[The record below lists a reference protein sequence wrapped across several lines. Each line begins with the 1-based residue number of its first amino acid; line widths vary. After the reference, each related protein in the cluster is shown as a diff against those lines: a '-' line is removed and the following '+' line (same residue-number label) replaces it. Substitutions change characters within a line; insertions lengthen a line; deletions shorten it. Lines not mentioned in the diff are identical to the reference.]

1 MCAFTQRG
9 FLDYADDL
17 GRRNPGRAE
26 KILIALKQWH
36 EFSIPSDMKEKTAN
50 QRIEQWFESMVGIAL
65 KIFGHPFTFV
75 IAFVLVL
82 FFLVQS
88 VKNYTYLQDLIR
100 DIILSITFL
109 SFFIIQRA
117 VNKTTAAIRIKI
129 NELIASHDKANND
142 LLIIEE
148 KTETELEELTD
159 KHKDEANR
167 SSQTNL
173 TA

>member
-1 MCAFTQRG
+1 M
-9 FLDYADDL
+9 
-17 GRRNPGRAE
+17 
-26 KILIALKQWH
+26 KQWH
-36 EFSIPSDMKEKTAN
+36 EFSIPFGVKEKTTN

-75 IAFVLVL
+75 IAFLLVI

-88 VKNYTYLQDLIR
+88 VRNYTHLQDLIR

-109 SFFIIQRA
+109 SFFIIQKA
-117 VNKTTAAIRIKI
+117 VNKTSAAIRIKI
-129 NELIASHDKANND
+129 NELIVSHDKANND
-142 LLIIEE
+142 LLDIEE

-159 KHKDEANR
+159 KHKDQANR
-167 SSQTNL
+167 SSPTNI